1 MEEAD
6 ERIFVEAKDASRE
19 QNRIMIKS
27 TDSDVAVTAN
37 ANFHQLVP
45 VTELW
50 IEFGAAKSFRFIP
63 IHQIA
68 RGFGPDQSVAFLF
81 FHAFSGCDTTSSLL
95 KKDKFF

>member
-19 QNRIMIKS
+19 HNRIMIK
-27 TDSDVAVTAN
+27 TIDSDVAVIAI

-45 VTELW
+45 LTELW
-50 IEFGAAKSFRFIP
+50 IEFGAAKSFRFI
-63 IHQIA
+63 IA
-68 RGFGPDQSVAFLF
+68 RGLGPDQSVAFLF